1 MPTKVETQTFIRKH
15 KPLLKVKLT
24 GSSVSELNKLVDNA
38 IDKLDSSKNKDVIL
52 EWRKMKLKYDS
63 SPQESE
69 ELSKAM
75 KKTKLMKGGDD
86 PVMKKKPKAKIMV
99 SAKNFTA
106 STKLGKSLPKNKSG
120 FMNVKSVKKSTTIQ
134 GNQSSKTY

>member
-38 IDKLDSSKNKDVIL
+38 IDKLDSKNKDVIL

-69 ELSKAM
+69 ELSKS
-75 KKTKLMKGGDD
+75 
-86 PVMKKKPKAKIMV
+86 MKKKPKARITV

-134 GNQSSKTY
+134 GNQSAKTY

>member
-15 KPLLKVKLT
+15 KPLLKIKLT

-38 IDKLDSSKNKDVIL
+38 IDKLDSKNKDVIL

-69 ELSKAM
+69 ELRKSM

-86 PVMKKKPKAKIMV
+86 PVMKKKPKAKITV

-134 GNQSSKTY
+134 GNQSAKTY

>member
-38 IDKLDSSKNKDVIL
+38 IDKLDSKNKDVIL

-69 ELSKAM
+69 ELSKSM

-86 PVMKKKPKAKIMV
+86 PVMKKKPKARITV

-134 GNQSSKTY
+134 GNQSAKTY

>member
-38 IDKLDSSKNKDVIL
+38 IDKLDSKNKDVIL

-69 ELSKAM
+69 ELSKSM

-86 PVMKKKPKAKIMV
+86 PVMKKKPKARITV

-120 FMNVKSVKKSTTIQ
+120 FMNVKSVKKSNTIQ
-134 GNQSSKTY
+134 GNQSAKTY